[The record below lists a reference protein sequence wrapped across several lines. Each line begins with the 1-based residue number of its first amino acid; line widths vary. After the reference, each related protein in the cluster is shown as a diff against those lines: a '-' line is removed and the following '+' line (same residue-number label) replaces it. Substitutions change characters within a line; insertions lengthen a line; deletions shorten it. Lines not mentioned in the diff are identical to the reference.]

1 MDQFHPA
8 VSRWF
13 RESFESPTQPQTEAW
28 HALSSGNHALV
39 AAPTGSGKTLAAFLV
54 AIDGLVKQAVQGLL
68 KEEVTVVYVSP
79 LKALSND
86 IHQNLEQPLEAI
98 QENLESDAALSGQ
111 NPAPIRSAVR
121 TGDTPQRERT
131 KMIRTPPNILVTTPE
146 SLYILLTSDSGRK
159 ILGTARTLIIDEIHT
174 MVSSKRGAH
183 LALSMERLQRLCGEP
198 LTRIGLSATQKPIET
213 VVQFLTGTGN
223 KNHCNVI
230 DSGHLRDCDLQICLP
245 DSALE
250 AVMPGEVWSE
260 LYRKLEERIVS
271 HRTTLIFVNTRRLAE
286 RMSKA
291 LGERLGE
298 DAVTSHHGSLAR
310 EHRLCAE
317 HRLKTGG
324 LKALVATASLELG
337 IDIGEIDLV
346 CQIGS
351 PRSVNVFLQRVGRS
365 GHSLGET
372 PKGVLFPL
380 SRDDLV
386 ECVALLGAVREGDL
400 DLLSIYPLPLDVLA
414 QQIIAEVSAG
424 KMKLDDL
431 FQMVRKA
438 SPYAG
443 LERGRFDEV
452 VNMVAEGFNTRRGRR
467 SAYLHLDAVNG
478 LVGPRKGA
486 RLTAITNG
494 GTIPDQFDYDV
505 VLQPDGLKI
514 GTLNEDF
521 SFESLPGDIF
531 QLGNTSYQILK
542 VETGKVFVVDARG
555 QPPNIPFWFGEAPGR
570 TDVVSHAVS
579 RLRKFVG
586 TALSDGRESA
596 RGKVQ
601 EYYRISDNA
610 ANQLVNYLAAAQA
623 ALGAL
628 PTTDTIIFERFFD
641 EAGDQHLVIHSTF
654 GSRANRAWGLALR
667 KRFCRKFNFE
677 LQAAALEDAIVL
689 SLGSTHSF
697 PLSDPAG
704 YLKKDSVEE
713 ILTQAL
719 LDAPMFPTHWRWN
732 ASIALAIRRFSNGTR
747 TPPQFQR
754 SNAEDLMALVF
765 PDQIACA
772 ENLAGYREIPDHPLV
787 AQTLYDCLNRLMD
800 VNRLKNILENLHDG
814 NIALVCREL
823 AAPSLLAEE
832 ILVAKPYAFLDDTPA
847 EERRTSLV
855 RTRQFLHP
863 EDAVALGVL
872 DQQVIRSVR
881 QEAWPDAGNPDE
893 CHDALLIL
901 GGITAR
907 EAAVHGW
914 LDWLGRLARDNRACE
929 LTIKDAVFWV
939 ASERLHLWRGVHT
952 DLSMPAAPGDVPVPD
967 SGDPG
972 DGLTELIRMRLQGTG
987 PITGKQLARF
997 FGVAEK
1003 TVRASLLLLE
1013 QEGYVMSGN
1022 FEADS
1027 GSDRNEMQWCERGIL
1042 ARIHRRTVRNLR
1054 RHIQPASITGF
1065 MRFLFR
1071 WQGLDG
1077 DSDSAQGNP
1086 ETLAGVLKQLEGV
1099 EVAAGAW
1106 EESVLPAR
1114 LNDYQPYWLDMLCAS
1129 GRASWLRL
1137 SQSANPVS
1145 VSPKLN
1151 KQSPI
1156 ALLSRITRDH
1166 WLDSGRTPQGNHL
1179 LSHRGRK
1186 VHTLLAVH
1194 GPQFFDDLVRHGEM
1208 AFDVEQGLAELAGLG
1223 MVSSDNFAGLRALIQ
1238 SSSQSGWTARNRKRV
1253 SKTVML
1259 DAGRWAPTKFQETQ
1273 NDEPQ
1278 WDSIEYIAGVLLG
1291 RYGVVFRR
1299 LLDLEPGLPN
1309 WRELQYVYRRME
1321 ARGDVRGGR
1330 FVNGFSG
1337 EQFALPEAV
1346 GLLRHMEKKDGEPA
1360 LVSISA
1366 ADPLNLTGMVLPGDR
1381 VPKTRKN
1388 RLLFQHGELVATL
1401 ISGEIKWL
1409 KAVEQKQKW
1418 QAQQKLTGFAAVKSI
1433 RHRHRRFPPVH

>member
-1 MDQFHPA
+1 MD
-8 VSRWF
+8 
-13 RESFESPTQPQTEAW
+13 AW
-28 HALSSGNHALV
+28 NAISSGNHTLV
-39 AAPTGSGKTLAAFLV
+39 SAPTGSGKTLAAFLI

-68 KEEVTVVYVSP
+68 EEKVTVVYVSP

-86 IHQNLEQPLEAI
+86 IHQNLEQPLQAI
-98 QENLESDAALSGQ
+98 QENLAEDAALPGR
-111 NPAPIRSAVR
+111 NLTRIRSAVR
-121 TGDTPQRERT
+121 TGDTSQWERT

-159 ILGTARTLIIDEIHT
+159 ILATTRTLIIDEIHT

-183 LALSMERLQRLCGEP
+183 LALSMERLQRLCAEP
-198 LTRIGLSATQKPIET
+198 LTRIGLSATQEPIET
-213 VVQFLTGTGN
+213 VVQFLTGAGN
-223 KNHCNVI
+223 RNRCKVI

-250 AVMPGEVWSE
+250 AVMEGEVWSE
-260 LYRKLEERIVS
+260 LYRQLEERIVS
-271 HRTTLIFVNTRRLAE
+271 HQTTLIFVNTRRLAE

-298 DAVTSHHGSLAR
+298 DAVTSHHGSLAK
-310 EHRLCAE
+310 EHRLSAE
-317 HRLKTGG
+317 HRLKTGQ

-337 IDIGEIDLV
+337 IDIGDIDLV

-351 PRSVNVFLQRVGRS
+351 PRSVNVFLQRTGRS
-365 GHSLGET
+365 GHRLGAT

-386 ECVALLGAVREGDL
+386 ECVALLGAVRAGDL
-400 DLLSIYPLPLDVLA
+400 DQLSIYPVPLDVLA
-414 QQIIAEVSAG
+414 QQVIAEVSAG
-424 KMKLDDL
+424 KMKIDDL
-431 FQMVRKA
+431 FRMVKQA
-438 SPYAG
+438 APYAG
-443 LERGRFDEV
+443 LERVQFDDV
-452 VNMVAEGFNTRRGRR
+452 VKMVADGFNTHRGRR
-467 SAYLHLDAVNG
+467 SAYLHLDTVNG
-478 LVGPRKGA
+478 WIGPRKGA

-542 VETGKVFVVDARG
+542 VETGKVFVMDARG

-570 TDVVSHAVS
+570 TDAVSHAVS
-579 RLRKFVG
+579 RLRKFVE
-586 TALSDGRESA
+586 TALSGGRQSA
-596 RGKVQ
+596 RETVQ
-601 EYYRISDNA
+601 KYYRISDHA
-610 ANQLVNYLAAAQA
+610 ADQLLDYLGTAQA

-628 PTTDTIIFERFFD
+628 PTRDTIIFERFFD

-654 GSRANRAWGLALR
+654 GSRVNRAWGLALR

-704 YLKKDSVEE
+704 YLNQHSVEE

-732 ASIALAIRRFSNGTR
+732 ASIALAVKRFSNGTR

-754 SNAEDLMALVF
+754 SHAQDLMALVF

-772 ENLAGYREIPDHPLV
+772 ENLAGHREIPDHPLV
-787 AQTLYDCLNRLMD
+787 TQTLYDCLNRLMD
-800 VNRLKNILENLHDG
+800 VNRLKEVLENLHDG
-814 NIALVCREL
+814 NIRLICREL
-823 AAPSLLAEE
+823 TAPSLLAEE

-863 EDAVALGVL
+863 EDAASLGVL
-872 DQQVIRSVR
+872 DQQVIDDTRK
-881 QEAWPDAGNPDE
+881 EAWPDASTPDE

-907 EAAVHGW
+907 EAAAHGW
-914 LDWLGRLARDNRACE
+914 LDWLGRLDQDNRACE
-929 LTIKDAVFWV
+929 LTVQDTVFWV
-939 ASERLHLWRGVHT
+939 ATERLHLWQGVYT
-952 DLSMPAAPGDVPVPD
+952 DIPVPVTAGGAANPEPCD
-967 SGDPG
+967 AGY
-972 DGLTELIRMRLQGTG
+972 GLTELVRMRLQGTG
-987 PITGKQLARF
+987 PVTGKQLSRF

-1003 TVRASLLLLE
+1003 DIGASLLSLE
-1013 QEGYVMSGN
+1013 QEGYVLSGN
-1022 FEADS
+1022 FEAGPHPD
-1027 GSDRNEMQWCERGIL
+1027 GNEMQWCERGIL
-1042 ARIHRRTVRNLR
+1042 ARIHRRTIRNLR
-1054 RHIQPASITGF
+1054 QHIQPASVTGF

-1077 DSDSAQGNP
+1077 DNDSVQDNP
-1086 ETLAGVLKQLEGV
+1086 EALAVVLKQLEGV

-1114 LNDYQPYWLDMLCAS
+1114 LHDYRPHWLDILCAS

-1137 SQSANPVS
+1137 RRSGNQIS
-1145 VSPKLN
+1145 VSPKIN
-1151 KQSPI
+1151 KQSPV
-1156 ALLSRITRDH
+1156 ALLSRATREH
-1166 WLDSGRTPQGNHL
+1166 WLGLSPVQEDHHL

-1186 VHTLLAVH
+1186 VQTLLTTH
-1194 GPQFFDDLVRHGEM
+1194 GPQFFDDLLHHGEM
-1208 AFDVEQGLAELAGLG
+1208 PCDIEQGLAELAGLG
-1223 MVSSDNFAGLRALIQ
+1223 MASSDNFAGLRALVQ
-1238 SSSQSGWTARNRKRV
+1238 PSSPSPARLNRKRTR
-1253 SKTVML
+1253 KTAML
-1259 DAGRWAPTKFQETQ
+1259 HAGRWAPTKFQATQ
-1273 NDEPQ
+1273 NDEPR

-1309 WRELQYVYRRME
+1309 WRDLHYVYRRME

-1346 GLLRHMEKKDGEPA
+1346 GLLRKMEKKDGEPA

-1366 ADPLNLTGMVLPGDR
+1366 ADPLNLAGTVLPGDR
-1381 VPKTRKN
+1381 VPKTGKN

-1401 ISGEIKWL
+1401 ISGEIQWL
-1409 KAVEQKQKW
+1409 RTVERTRKW
-1418 QAQQKLTGFAAVKSI
+1418 QAQQKLTGFATTKNTRPGS
-1433 RHRHRRFPPVH
+1433 RRFPSIH